1 LSLEQEEQMLLAAA
15 YDAEA
20 EDDSVQPNGSG
31 PNRTARA
38 RSTGSQAPVSVAELE
53 DMKLTEEEVHARY
66 SSLGYNRSTSAAL
79 YSLDHDQVDF
89 DLLSEVVV
97 WALNGADCTNM
108 PNTRERGPMLP
119 KAKNGRLDGAILVFL
134 QGLKEIQTAH
144 ELISAHPAFASS
156 AEARRWVLPLHSSLS
171 SQEQKMVFRRPPK
184 GVTKVVLATNI
195 AETSITIDDVVCVID
210 SGRMK
215 EARYDAVRKMASLED
230 CIVSKANARQR
241 AGRAGRVRP
250 GVCIHLFTKHCA
262 DRQMPQQ
269 LPEIQRVPLEQLCLR
284 IKVLGF
290 PGSVSSVLAKVIEPP
305 SADAVDKALSNLV
318 ELDALDRS
326 NGKEELTSLG
336 YHLAALPTDVRIG
349 KLMLF
354 GAMLGC
360 IDPVLTIAAALSYRS
375 PFIAPF
381 DKRKEADES
390 KRKFSREVMEQ
401 QARQQGRGQDAE
413 AVKGQQSDHLTLLAA
428 YSQWNALRGMRDKYS
443 FCHQRYLHGKTMDM
457 IAQTKRQ
464 FVELLSAARFLPPR
478 LRTRSVEAAGR
489 RQGGDGVAVSVGHAA
504 NCNAGN
510 LQLVKAAL
518 CAALYPNVVKVM
530 IPPDKLKK
538 KKSASRLR
546 KEDIHFFVRRE
557 GDEDDEDDD
566 DEAQLNEDN
575 TTEGQLVA
583 ALRRFQAGTETFMY
597 AISPSHCIIVLF
609 VQTSWAMVDVY
620 HCLAQTVHHFACNGS
635 SGNFPC
641 LCQKPKESL
650 LTTRH
655 SAWV

>member
-1 LSLEQEEQMLLAAA
+1 
-15 YDAEA
+15 
-20 EDDSVQPNGSG
+20 
-31 PNRTARA
+31 
-38 RSTGSQAPVSVAELE
+38 
-53 DMKLTEEEVHARY
+53 
-66 SSLGYNRSTSAAL
+66 
-79 YSLDHDQVDF
+79 
-89 DLLSEVVV
+89 
-97 WALNGADCTNM
+97 
-108 PNTRERGPMLP
+108 
-119 KAKNGRLDGAILVFL
+119 
-134 QGLKEIQTAH
+134 
-144 ELISAHPAFASS
+144 
-156 AEARRWVLPLHSSLS
+156 
-171 SQEQKMVFRRPPK
+171 MVFRRPPK

-230 CIVSKANARQR
+230 CIVSQANARQR

-428 YSQWNALRGMRDKYS
+428 YNQWNALRGMRDKYS

-478 LRTRSVEAAGR
+478 LRSRSVEAAGR
-489 RQGGDGVAVSVGHAA
+489 RQGGDGVAISVGHAA
-504 NCNAGN
+504 NCNANN

-518 CAALYPNVVKVM
+518 CAALYPNVVKVI

-583 ALRRFQAGTETFMY
+583 ALRRFQASTETFMY
-597 AISPSHCIIVLF
+597 ALVPSHRIVHLF
-609 VQTSWAMVDVY
+609 VQR
-620 HCLAQTVHHFACNGS
+620 L
-635 SGNFPC
+635 
-641 LCQKPKESL
+641 
-650 LTTRH
+650 
-655 SAWV
+655 